1 MARLSAER
9 RLQEA
14 EQRLIHLE
22 QGIHDHGK
30 VGRAMKEDKRNEMIG
45 DVKAI
50 RSNVHYTTA
59 AAAAAAAA
67 AAIVY

>member
-1 MARLSAER
+1 MARLAAER
-9 RLQEA
+9 RLHEA

-30 VGRAMKEDKRNEMIG
+30 AGKAMKEEKRNEMIG

-50 RSNVHYTTA
+50 RSNSLHRTVRQCH
-59 AAAAAAAA
+59 
-67 AAIVY
+67 